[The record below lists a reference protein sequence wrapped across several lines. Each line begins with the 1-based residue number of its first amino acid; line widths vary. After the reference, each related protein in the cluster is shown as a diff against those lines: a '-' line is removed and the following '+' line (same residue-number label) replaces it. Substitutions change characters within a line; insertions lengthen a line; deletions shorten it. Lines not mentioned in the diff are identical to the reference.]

1 MNPESPIARLT
12 RLSSRGL
19 PRILLAAGLALVPV
33 VVLLRFFFRGPEAAK
48 APALSTGETVALSG
62 SARKQ
67 AGIETAT
74 AKELTRSDQLEAP
87 GVIALD
93 ESRTARIGSQVEGIV
108 VAISAETGDRVQP
121 KALLASMH
129 SHVVHDAWADYRKAI
144 ADRRRRE
151 TEVAYARQAS
161 GRAARLYGDKAI
173 SLQEKQRADA
183 DQVAAEQELDRCRTE
198 VRRSEEA
205 MGHLGITNSED
216 PSGESGETI
225 PIRAPIGGV
234 VLEKHVT
241 AGSSATP
248 GALLF
253 VVSDLRFLW
262 ALAEIDET
270 RLPLV
275 RAGAPATIRV
285 AAYPDETFPG
295 TVAFV
300 GDTINPKTRRVTV
313 RCRVADPAGRLKP
326 EMYARISL
334 GEGTPRRIVAVP
346 AEAVQEIDGK
356 SCVFTADAK
365 GGFVKR
371 EIRTGTTAD
380 GWVEALSSVR
390 AGETVATH
398 GSFLLKSELLKST
411 AGGD

>member
-1 MNPESPIARLT
+1 M
-12 RLSSRGL
+12 
-19 PRILLAAGLALVPV
+19 
-33 VVLLRFFFRGPEAAK
+33 VVLFRFLFRGPEAAK
-48 APALSTGETVALSG
+48 APALSSGETVALSG
-62 SARKQ
+62 PARKQ
-67 AGIETAT
+67 AGIETAAT
-74 AKELTRSDQLEAP
+74 KELTLSDQLEAP

-93 ESRTARIGSQVEGIV
+93 ESKTARIGSQVEGVV
-108 VAISAETGDRVQP
+108 VAISSEIGDRVQP

-129 SHVVHDAWADYRKAI
+129 SHVVHEAWADYRKAI

-151 TEVAYARQAS
+151 TELAYSAQAAD
-161 GRAARLYGDKAI
+161 RASRLWADKAI

-183 DQVAAEQELDRCRTE
+183 DRVAAEQELDRSRTE

-225 PIRAPIGGV
+225 PVRAPIGGV

-241 AGSSATP
+241 AGTAVTP

-253 VVSDLRFLW
+253 VVSDLRSLW

-275 RAGAPATIRV
+275 KVGQPVTIRV
-285 AAYPDETFPG
+285 AAYPEEAFAG

-313 RCRVADPAGRLKP
+313 RCQVADPAGRLKP
-326 EMYARISL
+326 EMYARVSV
-334 GEGTPRRIVAVP
+334 GEGAPRRSVAVP

-356 SCVFTADAK
+356 SCVFSAEAR
-365 GGFVKR
+365 GAFVKR
-371 EIRTGTTAD
+371 EVRTGTTAD
-380 GWVEALSSVR
+380 GWVEIASGLQ

-398 GSFLLKSELLKST
+398 GSFLLKSELLKS
-411 AGGD
+411 ASGQD